1 MRNQLLKCK
10 KIITEK
16 TSKNTLYSVMN
27 FRKPQYVVFFIKNDL
42 TRDFK
47 NSYIESL
54 SQKQNKYDRIETLL
68 EKNL

>member
-1 MRNQLLKCK
+1 
-10 KIITEK
+10 
-16 TSKNTLYSVMN
+16 MN

-47 NSYIESL
+47 NSYIGSL